1 MRVSL
6 QAVSCISTTVKPAQ
20 LFSEAS
26 TRQRVQIPFMIRSSQ
41 AFVLTLEEK
50 THRNSARAEFKL
62 KLKCSV
68 RAEIIQKLHLSDRGA
83 CVRRAAAAGNTGF
96 SKDNLIPQNIKLSQ
110 TFAPKAASLTLR

>member
-50 THRNSARAEFKL
+50 KKKPNKQKHRTET
-62 KLKCSV
+62 
-68 RAEIIQKLHLSDRGA
+68 QQG
-83 CVRRAAAAGNTGF
+83 
-96 SKDNLIPQNIKLSQ
+96 P
-110 TFAPKAASLTLR
+110 SLN